1 MIQKKNN
8 NQMTA
13 YDQEVDNSNIKN
25 KLLKIKLWIYTGRDS
40 LHKC

>member
-1 MIQKKNN
+1 
-8 NQMTA
+8 MTA

-25 KLLKIKLWIYTGRDS
+25 KLLKTKLWIYTERDS